1 MNLTPINQINLYGL
15 ENKLDDLYYLFKQ
28 NRLPNKILLSGQK
41 GCGKATMAFHLINRI
56 LSENEEYS
64 YNVKNYQINNKNKS
78 FRLIQNFT
86 NPNFH
91 LVDILPDK
99 KIIDINQIRSL
110 ILDLNKSSFNSKPR
124 FVLIDNIEF
133 LNLSSVNALLKILE
147 EPNDNIYF
155 ILINNGKKILDT
167 LKSRCLDFK
176 ISFSNAKS
184 IEISNKLL
192 EKNLFELINKNLI
205 NYYFTP
211 GNVLNLIKFAN
222 ENSLDLK
229 DIDLKNFLIILINKC
244 YYKKETIIKYLIYDF
259 LELFIRNC
267 SDYIYSNKYNYFLK
281 RIHEL
286 KKYNLDD
293 ESFFIEFETK
303 ILNV

>member
-28 NRLPNKILLSGQK
+28 NKLPNKILLSGQK

>member
-64 YNVKNYQINNKNKS
+64 YNVKNYQINNKNRS
-78 FRLIQNFT
+78 FKLIQNFT

>member
-64 YNVKNYQINNKNKS
+64 YNVKNYQINSKNKS
-78 FRLIQNFT
+78 FKLIQNFT

-91 LVDILPDK
+91 LVDILPEK

-244 YYKKETIIKYLIYDF
+244 YYKKETTIKYLIYDF

>member
-91 LVDILPDK
+91 LVDILPEK

>member
-64 YNVKNYQINNKNKS
+64 YNVKNYQINNKNRS

>member
-78 FRLIQNFT
+78 FKLIQNFT

-229 DIDLKNFLIILINKC
+229 DIDLKNFLIFLINKC

>member
-64 YNVKNYQINNKNKS
+64 YNVKNYQINNKNRS

-147 EPNDNIYF
+147 EPNENIYF

>member
-64 YNVKNYQINNKNKS
+64 YNVKNYQINNKNRS

-244 YYKKETIIKYLIYDF
+244 YYKKETTIKYLIYDF

>member
-64 YNVKNYQINNKNKS
+64 YNVKNYQINNKNRS

-229 DIDLKNFLIILINKC
+229 DIDLKNFLIFLINKC

>member
-64 YNVKNYQINNKNKS
+64 YNVKNYQINNKNRS

-293 ESFFIEFETK
+293 ESFFIEFENK

>member
-64 YNVKNYQINNKNKS
+64 YNVKNYQINNKNRS

-91 LVDILPDK
+91 LVDILPEK

>member
-28 NRLPNKILLSGQK
+28 NKLPNKILLSGQK

-229 DIDLKNFLIILINKC
+229 DIDLKNFSEIQLRKNDNINPRSH
-244 YYKKETIIKYLIYDF
+244 T
-259 LELFIRNC
+259 
-267 SDYIYSNKYNYFLK
+267 
-281 RIHEL
+281 
-286 KKYNLDD
+286 
-293 ESFFIEFETK
+293 
-303 ILNV
+303 

>member
-192 EKNLFELINKNLI
+192 EKNLFELINKNLV